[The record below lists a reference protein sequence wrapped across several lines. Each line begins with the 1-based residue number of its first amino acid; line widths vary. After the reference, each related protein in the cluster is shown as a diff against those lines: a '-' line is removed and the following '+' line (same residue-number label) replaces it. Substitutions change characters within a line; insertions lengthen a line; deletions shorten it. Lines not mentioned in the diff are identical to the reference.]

1 MRFQGAGVV
10 DEQRFGGGHVGV
22 GDVGGAVG
30 EDPGVGVADLAG
42 LQGLPGGGQSPVE
55 GAGDRD
61 EVGGLPG
68 ADPAVVAQPG
78 GGAAGAGGGRGPEP
92 VEDRDPA
99 QPFGLQPFDVGAQ
112 FHDAVAQGRT
122 AERVQV
128 FGGEFVD
135 RRLQVP
141 HARPPRSARTLVRI
155 LSEEPPPTSDN
166 STTPAWGTSRW
177 GPRGKDLTKRCLER
191 CAPSW
196 TGLVLG
202 LA

>member
-1 MRFQGAGVV
+1 MV

-141 HARPPRSARTLVRI
+141 HARPPDRVEHLFESYRKN
-155 LSEEPPPTSDN
+155 PPPPA
-166 STTPAWGTSRW
+166 TTAQLS
-177 GPRGKDLTKRCLER
+177 LLN
-191 CAPSW
+191 
-196 TGLVLG
+196 
-202 LA
+202 